1 MMSNKKKILIIGGSG
16 ALGSRWIDLNTF
28 EYEIHAL
35 VHKSEILNK
44 NINAISLDIF
54 DLENFKTYLIKLKP
68 DIIINTAAETDVD
81 FCERDFKNA
90 LKINS
95 SLTYIISILS
105 NELKIKLIHI
115 STDHLFDD
123 SKEIYNE
130 QDLPNP
136 INNYGLTK
144 YISEEAC
151 LLNNNALVLRTNF
164 FGRGTKKKKSFTDF
178 IDNNLLNGKEVSLF
192 TDVLFNPV
200 FIDILCKI
208 ISLIINEHPS
218 LSGIL
223 SIGSITGIS
232 KYDFGIKYAKSMKY
246 DLKLI
251 KKGKI
256 ANNYELTKRPKNM
269 ILCVDK
275 FNKTIKNFQIP
286 DIDYQ
291 IEMMCLEHD

>member
-1 MMSNKKKILIIGGSG
+1 M
-16 ALGSRWIDLNTF
+16 
-28 EYEIHAL
+28 
-35 VHKSEILNK
+35 
-44 NINAISLDIF
+44 
-54 DLENFKTYLIKLKP
+54 KT
-68 DIIINTAAETDVD
+68 
-81 FCERDFKNA
+81 
-90 LKINS
+90 
-95 SLTYIISILS
+95 
-105 NELKIKLIHI
+105 
-115 STDHLFDD
+115 
-123 SKEIYNE
+123 
-130 QDLPNP
+130 
-136 INNYGLTK
+136 
-144 YISEEAC
+144 
-151 LLNNNALVLRTNF
+151 
-164 FGRGTKKKKSFTDF
+164 
-178 IDNNLLNGKEVSLF
+178 NLL
-192 TDVLFNPV
+192 
-200 FIDILCKI
+200 KI

-291 IEMMCLEHD
+291 IEMMCYKAVEWSYVINSMQFLSLGI